1 MVYAKESLLLVRV
14 EELDGWKRKLLVEL
28 SEDDVKT
35 KSGELLKKVAAD
47 VEMDGFR
54 KGKAPK
60 AVIEQRYGAEA
71 MREALGSLLSEAYV
85 AAVKEAGIHPVCDPD
100 VQLLEDQ
107 PTDGKY
113 TFAATVA
120 VKPEFEVG
128 DLSALE
134 FTEQVPIVSDDDVGR
149 AVEELREAK
158 AELVAPGRP
167 SASGDFVVID
177 YDKLDDDGKPEPE
190 TGQKD
195 FPCELGTGRLP
206 AELEEAL
213 VGVSVG
219 EQKDVTI
226 NYPDDYG
233 HAELA
238 GKSISFGVTIKDVRA
253 KRLPVVDDE
262 FARSLGP
269 FETLLDLRVKVR
281 GQLEEQAKGMARER
295 LYSDIVGRVVEQTEF
310 ELPECM
316 TDDRLDRMFERMKKE
331 AGDGAPE
338 PDRAEFD
345 KTYREMTGQ
354 RIRAE
359 LILSTFASENGVE
372 VTEDDVKKRIA
383 ELAEQQGR
391 DPAAAYDE
399 LKGTEMFDEMYRELE
414 DRLWLEKVHEQLVDK
429 VKVTTESIELPA
441 SDQEQPDAA
450 ETTSGD

>member
-1 MVYAKESLLLVRV
+1 
-14 EELDGWKRKLLVEL
+14 
-28 SEDDVKT
+28 
-35 KSGELLKKVAAD
+35 
-47 VEMDGFR
+47 
-54 KGKAPK
+54 
-60 AVIEQRYGAEA
+60 
-71 MREALGSLLSEAYV
+71 MREALGSLLSDAYV
-85 AAVKEAGIHPVCDPD
+85 EAVKEAGIHPVCDPD
-100 VQLLEDQ
+100 VELLEDQ

-134 FTEQVPIVSDDDVGR
+134 FTEQVPIVSDDDVAR

-167 SASGDFVVID
+167 SVSGDFVVID
-177 YDKLDDDGKPEPE
+177 YDKLDDEGKRE
-190 TGQKD
+190 TGSGQND

-219 EQKDVTI
+219 EQKNVTI

-238 GKSISFGVTIKDVRA
+238 GRSISFGVTIKDVRA
-253 KRLPVVDDE
+253 KRLPVVNDE

-281 GQLEEQAKGMARER
+281 SQLEEQAKGMARER
-295 LYSDIVGRVVEQTEF
+295 LYSDIVGRIVGTIEF
-310 ELPECM
+310 DLPECM
-316 TDDRLDRMFERMKKE
+316 VDDRLDRMFERMKEE

-345 KTYREMTGQ
+345 KTYREMVGQ

-359 LILSTFASENGVE
+359 LILSTFAAENNVE
-372 VTEDDVKKRIA
+372 VTEDDVRKRIA
-383 ELAEQQGR
+383 DIAEQQGR
-391 DPAAAYDE
+391 DPATAYDE
-399 LKGTEMFDEMYRELE
+399 IKGTEMFDEMYRELE
-414 DRLWLEKVHEQLVDK
+414 DRLWLEKVHELLVDK
-429 VKVTTESIELPA
+429 VKVTTESVELPA
-441 SDQEQPDAA
+441 PDQGRPDG
-450 ETTSGD
+450 TTDTNGD